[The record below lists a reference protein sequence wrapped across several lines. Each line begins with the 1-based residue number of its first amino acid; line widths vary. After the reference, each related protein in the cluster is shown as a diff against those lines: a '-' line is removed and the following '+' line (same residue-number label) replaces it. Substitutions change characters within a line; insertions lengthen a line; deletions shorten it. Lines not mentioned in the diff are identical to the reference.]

1 LSNEANSYQNIN
13 YQVSEGIAR
22 LTLDRPEAMNS
33 LDLPTCRELS
43 DVAIRID
50 EDPTARCVL
59 ISGTGKA
66 FCAGGDVAA
75 FASAGDGAP
84 ALLKKMTGF
93 MHSAWSRLLR
103 GNAPVV
109 TAVNGVAAGAG
120 LALAALS
127 DLVVAAR
134 SARFTMAYTG
144 IGLTPD
150 GSSTYFLSRLVGLR
164 RAQELVLTNRVLSA
178 DEALDWGLVTRV
190 VDDEELAQE
199 ADKLAAK
206 LAAGPTLA
214 YGRSRALLLSGLQ
227 ESLETQMELEARA
240 IADSGRTADFRAGLD
255 AFVNKKRPTFTGN

>member
-1 LSNEANSYQNIN
+1 MSNEATSYQNIN

-50 EDPTARCVL
+50 EDPAARCVL

-84 ALLKKMTGF
+84 ALLKEMTGF

-164 RAQELVLTNRVLSA
+164 RAQELVLT
-178 DEALDWGLVTRV
+178 TRV
-190 VDDEELAQE
+190 VDDEELTQE